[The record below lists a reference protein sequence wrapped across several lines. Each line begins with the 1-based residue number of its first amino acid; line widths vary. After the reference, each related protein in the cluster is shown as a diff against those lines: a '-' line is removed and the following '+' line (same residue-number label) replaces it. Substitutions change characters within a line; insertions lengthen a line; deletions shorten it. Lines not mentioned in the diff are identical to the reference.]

1 MENLYKFY
9 RKRIDSEKSSYLRYL
24 HNEIDWNERMIGII
38 GARGAGKTTLIF
50 LHIRETF
57 SDKNEALYVSLDNL
71 WFSNH
76 SLTELC
82 DHFCAF
88 GGTHIFIDE
97 IHRYPNWAI
106 ELKNIYDN
114 FPELHIV
121 FTGSSILEIYKSD
134 ADLSR
139 RAMKYELHGLSFR
152 EYLALEYMLDMK
164 PFSLEDILKNHSNI
178 ASDISSK
185 VKILPLFK
193 AYLEH
198 GYYPFYRES
207 IKNYFSKLENVVNTV
222 IEVDLPS
229 IEKIDYN
236 GVYNIKKLLM
246 ILASLVPYTPNIE
259 KLSNEMNLN
268 RASTLKYLTYLNK
281 AELIN
286 VLLPPNKGMSML
298 TKPEKIYLN
307 NTNLLYALTGTH
319 VDEGNVRETFFM
331 NQLMVGHK
339 ISVAKQGDFL
349 IDGKYTVEVGGKNK
363 SYDQIKDLADSFV
376 VADNIE
382 IGWGN
387 KIPLWLFGLMY

>member
-1 MENLYKFY
+1 MHGVPE
-9 RKRIDSEKSSYLRYL
+9 
-24 HNEIDWNERMIGII
+24 
-38 GARGAGKTTLIF
+38 KTTLMF
-50 LHIRETF
+50 LHIKETF
-57 SDKNEALYVSLDNL
+57 ADKNKALYVSLDNL
-71 WFSNH
+71 WFYNH
-76 SLTELC
+76 TLTELC

-139 RAMKYELHGLSFR
+139 RAMKHELHGLSFR
-152 EYLALEYMLDMK
+152 EYLALVNVLDMK
-164 PFSLEDILKNHSNI
+164 PVSLEKILKNHTNI
-178 ASDISSK
+178 ASDITLK

-222 IEVDLPS
+222 IEIDLPS
-229 IEKIDYN
+229 IEKIDYI
-236 GVYNIKKLLM
+236 GVYSIKKLLM

-259 KLSNEMNLN
+259 KLSYEMKLN
-268 RASTLKYLTYLNK
+268 RASMLKYLTYLNK

-286 VLLPPNKGMSML
+286 VLLPANKGMSML

-319 VDEGNVRETFFM
+319 VEEGNVRETFFM

-339 ISVAKQGDFL
+339 ISVTKKGDFL

-376 VADNIE
+376 LADNIE

-387 KIPLWLFGLMY
+387 KIYYGFLGLVIKCLYEVRIP

>member
-1 MENLYKFY
+1 MESLYKFY
-9 RKRIDSEKSSYLRYL
+9 RKRIDSEKSYYLRYL
-24 HNEIDWNERMIGII
+24 HNDIDWEERMIGII
-38 GARGAGKTTLIF
+38 GARGAGKTTLMF
-50 LHIRETF
+50 LHIREAF
-57 SDKNEALYVSLDNL
+57 ADKNKALYVSLDNL

-76 SLTELC
+76 TLSELC

-114 FPELHIV
+114 YPELHIV

-139 RAMKYELHGLSFR
+139 RAMKHELHGLSFR
-152 EYLALEYMLDMK
+152 EYLALENVLDIK
-164 PFSLEDILKNHSNI
+164 PLSLEEILKDHTNI

-185 VKILPLFK
+185 VKIPPLFK

-207 IKNYFSKLENVVNTV
+207 IKNYFSKLQNVVNTV
-222 IEVDLPS
+222 IEIDLPS

-286 VLLPPNKGMSML
+286 VLLPSNKGMSML

-339 ISVAKQGDFL
+339 ISVAKMGDFF
-349 IDGKYTVEVGGKNK
+349 IDGKYTVEVGGRNK
-363 SYDQIKDLADSFV
+363 SYNQIKDMADSFV
-376 VADNIE
+376 VSDNIE

-387 KIPLWLFGLMY
+387 KIPLWLFGLCY

>member
-1 MENLYKFY
+1 MESLYKFY
-9 RKRIDSEKSSYLRYL
+9 RKRIDSEKSYYLRYL
-24 HNEIDWNERMIGII
+24 HNDIDWEERMIGII
-38 GARGAGKTTLIF
+38 GARGAGKTTLMF
-50 LHIRETF
+50 LHIREAF
-57 SDKNEALYVSLDNL
+57 ADKNKALYVSLDNL

-76 SLTELC
+76 TLSELC

-114 FPELHIV
+114 YPELHIV

-139 RAMKYELHGLSFR
+139 RAMKHELHGLSFR
-152 EYLALEYMLDMK
+152 EYLALENVLDIK
-164 PFSLEDILKNHSNI
+164 PLSLEEILKDHTNI

-207 IKNYFSKLENVVNTV
+207 IKNYFSKLQNVVNTV
-222 IEVDLPS
+222 IEIDLPS

-286 VLLPPNKGMSML
+286 VLLPSNKGMSML

-339 ISVAKQGDFL
+339 ISVAKMGDFF
-349 IDGKYTVEVGGKNK
+349 IDGKYTVEVGGRNK
-363 SYDQIKDLADSFV
+363 SYNQIKDMADSFV
-376 VADNIE
+376 VSDNIE

-387 KIPLWLFGLMY
+387 KIPLWLFGLCY

>member
-24 HNEIDWNERMIGII
+24 HNDIDWNERMIGII

-152 EYLALEYMLDMK
+152 EYLALENMLDLK

-339 ISVAKQGDFL
+339 ISVAKKGDFL

>member
-1 MENLYKFY
+1 MENLYTNY
-9 RKRIDSEKSSYLRYL
+9 RKRIDSEKSFYLRYL
-24 HNEIDWNERMIGII
+24 HNDIDWNERMIGII
-38 GARGAGKTTLIF
+38 GARGAGKTTLMIQ
-50 LHIRETF
+50 HIRETF
-57 SDKNEALYVSLDNL
+57 TDRNKALYVSLDNL

-139 RAMKYELHGLSFR
+139 RAMKHELHGLSFR
-152 EYLALEYMLDMK
+152 EYLALENVMDIK
-164 PFSLEDILKNHSNI
+164 PFSLDEILRNHTNI
-178 ASDISSK
+178 ASDISSSL
-185 VKILPLFK
+185 KILPLFK

-207 IKNYFSKLENVVNTV
+207 IKNYFSKLENVVNTI
-222 IEVDLPS
+222 IEIDLPS

-246 ILASLVPYTPNIE
+246 ILSSLVPYTPNIE

-286 VLLPPNKGMSML
+286 VLLPANKGMSML

-307 NTNLLYALTGTH
+307 NTNLLYALTGTR
-319 VDEGNVRETFFM
+319 VDEGNLRETFFM

-339 ISVAKQGDFL
+339 VTVAKKGDFL
-349 IDGKYTVEVGGKNK
+349 IDGKYTIEVGGKNK
-363 SYDQIKDLADSFV
+363 SFDQIKDLTDSFV
-376 VADNIE
+376 VADNLE

-387 KIPLWLFGLMY
+387 KIPLWLFGFCY

>member
-57 SDKNEALYVSLDNL
+57 SDKNKALYVSLDNL

-152 EYLALEYMLDMK
+152 EYLALENMLDLK

-207 IKNYFSKLENVVNTV
+207 RNNYFSKLENVVNTV

-307 NTNLLYALTGTH
+307 NSNLLYALTGTH

>member
-1 MENLYKFY
+1 MENLYANY
-9 RKRIDSEKSSYLRYL
+9 RKRIDSEKSFYLRYL
-24 HNEIDWNERMIGII
+24 HNDIDWNERMIGII
-38 GARGAGKTTLIF
+38 GARGAGKTTLMIQ
-50 LHIRETF
+50 HIRETF
-57 SDKNEALYVSLDNL
+57 TDRNNALYVSLDNL

-114 FPELHIV
+114 YPELHIV

-139 RAMKYELHGLSFR
+139 RAMKHELHGLSFR
-152 EYLALEYMLDMK
+152 EYLALENVMDIK
-164 PFSLEDILKNHSNI
+164 PFSLEEILRNHTNI
-178 ASDISSK
+178 ASDISST

-207 IKNYFSKLENVVNTV
+207 IKNYSSKLENVVNTI
-222 IEVDLPS
+222 IEIDLPS

-236 GVYNIKKLLM
+236 GVFNIKKLLM

-286 VLLPPNKGMSML
+286 VLLPTNKGMSML

-307 NTNLLYALTGTH
+307 NTNLLYALTSAR

-339 ISVAKQGDFL
+339 VSVAKKGDFL
-349 IDGKYTVEVGGKNK
+349 IDGKYTIEVGGKNK
-363 SYDQIKDLADSFV
+363 SFDQIKDLADSFV
-376 VADNIE
+376 VADNLE

-387 KIPLWLFGLMY
+387 KIPLWLFGFCY

>member
-1 MENLYKFY
+1 MENLYANY
-9 RKRIDSEKSSYLRYL
+9 RKRIDSEKSFYLRYL
-24 HNEIDWNERMIGII
+24 HNDIDWNERMIGII
-38 GARGAGKTTLIF
+38 GARGAGKTTLMIQ
-50 LHIRETF
+50 HIRETF
-57 SDKNEALYVSLDNL
+57 TDRNNALYVSLDNL

-114 FPELHIV
+114 YPELHIV

-139 RAMKYELHGLSFR
+139 RAMKHELHGLSFR
-152 EYLALEYMLDMK
+152 EYLALENVMDIK
-164 PFSLEDILKNHSNI
+164 PFSLEEILRNHTNI
-178 ASDISSK
+178 ASDISST

-207 IKNYFSKLENVVNTV
+207 IKNYSSKLENVVNTI
-222 IEVDLPS
+222 IEIDLPS

-236 GVYNIKKLLM
+236 GVFNIKKLLM

-286 VLLPPNKGMSML
+286 VLLPTNKGMSML

-307 NTNLLYALTGTH
+307 NTNLLYALTSAR

-339 ISVAKQGDFL
+339 VSVAKKGDFL
-349 IDGKYTVEVGGKNK
+349 IDGKYTIEVGGKKK
-363 SYDQIKDLADSFV
+363 SFDQIKDLADSFV
-376 VADNIE
+376 VADNLE

-387 KIPLWLFGLMY
+387 KIPLWLFGFCY

>member
-1 MENLYKFY
+1 MENLYANY
-9 RKRIDSEKSSYLRYL
+9 RKRIDSEKSFYLRYL
-24 HNEIDWNERMIGII
+24 HNDIDWNERMIGII
-38 GARGAGKTTLIF
+38 GARGAGKTTLMIQ
-50 LHIRETF
+50 HIRETF
-57 SDKNEALYVSLDNL
+57 TDRNNALYVSLDNL

-88 GGTHIFIDE
+88 GGSHIFIDE

-114 FPELHIV
+114 YPELHIV

-139 RAMKYELHGLSFR
+139 RAMKHELHGLSFR
-152 EYLALEYMLDMK
+152 EYLALENVMDIK
-164 PFSLEDILKNHSNI
+164 PFSLEEILRNHTNI
-178 ASDISSK
+178 ASDISST

-207 IKNYFSKLENVVNTV
+207 IKNYSSKLENVVNTI
-222 IEVDLPS
+222 IEIDLPS

-236 GVYNIKKLLM
+236 GVFNIKKLLM

-286 VLLPPNKGMSML
+286 VLLPTNKGMSML

-307 NTNLLYALTGTH
+307 NTNLLYALTSAR

-339 ISVAKQGDFL
+339 VSVAKKGDFL
-349 IDGKYTVEVGGKNK
+349 IDGKYTIEVGGKNK
-363 SYDQIKDLADSFV
+363 SFDQIKDLADSFV
-376 VADNIE
+376 VADNLE

-387 KIPLWLFGLMY
+387 KIPLWLFGFCY

>member
-1 MENLYKFY
+1 MENLYANY
-9 RKRIDSEKSSYLRYL
+9 RKRIDSEKSFYLRYL
-24 HNEIDWNERMIGII
+24 HNDIDWNERMIGII
-38 GARGAGKTTLIF
+38 GARGAGKTTLMIQ
-50 LHIRETF
+50 HIRETF
-57 SDKNEALYVSLDNL
+57 TDRNNALYVSLDNL

-114 FPELHIV
+114 YPELHIV

-139 RAMKYELHGLSFR
+139 RAMKHELHGLSFR
-152 EYLALEYMLDMK
+152 EYLALENVMDIK
-164 PFSLEDILKNHSNI
+164 PFSLEEILRNHTNI
-178 ASDISSK
+178 ASDISST

-207 IKNYFSKLENVVNTV
+207 IKNYSSKLENVVNTI
-222 IEVDLPS
+222 IEIDLPS

-246 ILASLVPYTPNIE
+246 VLASLVPYTPNIE

-286 VLLPPNKGMSML
+286 VLLPTNKGMSML

-307 NTNLLYALTGTH
+307 NTNLLYALTSAR

-339 ISVAKQGDFL
+339 VSVAKKGDFL
-349 IDGKYTVEVGGKNK
+349 IDGKYTIEVGGKKK
-363 SYDQIKDLADSFV
+363 SFDQIKDLADSFV
-376 VADNIE
+376 VADNLE

-387 KIPLWLFGLMY
+387 KIPLWLFGFCY

>member
-1 MENLYKFY
+1 MENLYANY
-9 RKRIDSEKSSYLRYL
+9 RKRIDSEKSFYLRYL
-24 HNEIDWNERMIGII
+24 HNDIDWNERMIGII
-38 GARGAGKTTLIF
+38 GARGAGKTTLMIQ
-50 LHIRETF
+50 HIRETF
-57 SDKNEALYVSLDNL
+57 TDRNNALYVSLDNL

-88 GGTHIFIDE
+88 GGSHIFIDE

-106 ELKNIYDN
+106 ELKSIYDN
-114 FPELHIV
+114 YPELHIV

-139 RAMKYELHGLSFR
+139 RAMKHELHGLSFR
-152 EYLALEYMLDMK
+152 EYLALENVMDIK
-164 PFSLEDILKNHSNI
+164 PFSLEEILRNHTNI
-178 ASDISSK
+178 ASDISST

-207 IKNYFSKLENVVNTV
+207 IKNYSSKLENVVNTI
-222 IEVDLPS
+222 IEIDLPS

-246 ILASLVPYTPNIE
+246 VLASLVPYTPNIE
-259 KLSNEMNLN
+259 NLSNEMNLN

-286 VLLPPNKGMSML
+286 VLLPTNKGMSML

-307 NTNLLYALTGTH
+307 NTNLLYALTSAR

-339 ISVAKQGDFL
+339 VSVAKKGDFL
-349 IDGKYTVEVGGKNK
+349 IDGKYTIEVGGKKK
-363 SYDQIKDLADSFV
+363 SFDQIKDLADSFV
-376 VADNIE
+376 VADNLE

-387 KIPLWLFGLMY
+387 KIPLWLFGFCY